1 MFKVCSFAGCEEVSL
16 PDSPHCSE
24 HAADA
29 ATKLAAR
36 RAAAQKSDQAQLGR
50 KLYSLPRWKR
60 EAHAFL
66 TRNPLCVDCLDL
78 GAVVPATDV
87 DHMLPHRGKTNCSI
101 DSASLVNDLG
111 TLSAEYEFASIIDL
125 GSVQAIRLVTQISVL
140 FSDREDKFWQG
151 SSSFWT
157 PGGDPFW
164 ESGSASGDV
173 DVLVSETDDDPA
185 GSPVWTPYQSL
196 DAADFSARAFRFKA
210 VMTVTSEDYEARIS
224 MLQVTAK
231 QGV

>member
-87 DHMLPHRGKTNCSI
+87 DHMLPHRGNRQRFFDRSNWQALCHPCHSRKTAHEVFHSG
-101 DSASLVNDLG
+101 V
-111 TLSAEYEFASIIDL
+111 
-125 GSVQAIRLVTQISVL
+125 
-140 FSDREDKFWQG
+140 
-151 SSSFWT
+151 
-157 PGGDPFW
+157 PGVG
-164 ESGSASGDV
+164 
-173 DVLVSETDDDPA
+173 
-185 GSPVWTPYQSL
+185 
-196 DAADFSARAFRFKA
+196 K
-210 VMTVTSEDYEARIS
+210 
-224 MLQVTAK
+224 
-231 QGV
+231 